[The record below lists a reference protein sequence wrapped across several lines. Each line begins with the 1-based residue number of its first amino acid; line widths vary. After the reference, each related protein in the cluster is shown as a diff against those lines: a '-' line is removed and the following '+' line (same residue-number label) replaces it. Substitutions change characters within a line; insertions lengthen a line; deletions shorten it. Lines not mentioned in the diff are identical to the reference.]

1 MSKGEQVEQASWQ
14 QVRQLFDQVCEL
26 PAEQWEPALA
36 RLSGDPEMIARTLRL
51 LQAQT
56 RELGQLRQ
64 QVSELLHHAE
74 QAVPAEGDL
83 LGPWRLQQ
91 CLARGGMGMVYLA
104 ERADGMY
111 SQQVAVKLLP
121 AMGGQAVAAR
131 LVAERRILASLQHPN
146 IARLYDGGSTEA
158 GQPYLVMEY
167 VQGVPLD
174 QWCGQHQPDLATRLQ
189 LFEVICQA
197 VQEAHVRLV
206 LHCDLKPANI
216 LIRDDGQPVL
226 VDFGVARLL
235 DGAMAGEALAYCTPA
250 YAAPELLHGQHLP
263 DTRSDVFSL
272 GVLLAGLLSG
282 QPSNRGLASW
292 NSPVAL
298 PSTQPSIQPA
308 HPGCQPR
315 RLRGDLDAIVA
326 RACALEPEQRYPSV
340 AALAMDIQRHRQRRP
355 VQARGSGVF
364 YRGGRWLRRN
374 WSWLLALLAVLAL
387 VAGFVWQLQQQRQ
400 RAEQQARIADEV
412 TRFMVE
418 AFDAANPRKA
428 AQPGDGQVSARQV
441 LDASVARIDEQAL
454 SDPQVKARLQVALA
468 QAYQNIGLAAQARG
482 LYAQAV
488 PVLLA
493 GQDRVELSLLLTVL
507 NEYATLLANLQDGE
521 QAEQVVRKALPLID
535 EQAQPGWA
543 ARAHNSLGLALS
555 SQRRF
560 DESAQAFD
568 RALALHQRNASGM
581 GSIAMNHHNRALM
594 EIERGDYVLAEKL
607 LRDAG
612 RLRLAERGLSS
623 EWWGGQYLL
632 MRALAAQG
640 QREAA
645 LALVAELEQVGL
657 QLYGPRS
664 DNHAALNNEVA
675 GLLQDSG
682 RYDESMQ
689 YYQRVLEHYRALA
702 EGPDMGVA
710 RTLNNMATLE
720 QSRGDWR
727 RAGALFQE
735 SLQMRRQLLGA
746 QVPQVWQVE
755 TNLARLLILQGELQ
769 QAGPLLENAAAGWAG
784 RVPVNHPQRQLTA
797 LVRAELALARG
808 DLATAARRLAEVE
821 AQISDDLR
829 VQRRHLQIRGSL
841 QLARGEQ
848 AAGLASREQL
858 LALYRQQFGH
868 AAVDT
873 AQQQLLLA
881 QALAAAGQCGS
892 AREQAV
898 QALPGLQPM
907 LEGSHSRQQ
916 AQRLSQG
923 LCGSSTSSGAGGRRL
938 QASGVAAR
946 M

>member
-1 MSKGEQVEQASWQ
+1 MRGNKAIINAAVSKGEQVEQASWQ

-36 RLSGDPEMIARTLRL
+36 RLSGDPQMIARTLRL

-104 ERADGMY
+104 GRADGMY

-174 QWCGQHQPDLATRLQ
+174 QWCGQHRPDLATRLQ

-308 HPGCQPR
+308 YPGCQPR

-340 AALAMDIQRHRQRRP
+340 AALAMDIQRYRQRRP

-387 VAGFVWQLQQQRQ
+387 VAGFVWQLEQQRQ
-400 RAEQQARIADEV
+400 RAEQAARVAEQV
-412 TRFMVE
+412 SGFMVAMFE
-418 AFDAANPRKA
+418 AANPRTR
-428 AQPGDGQVSARQV
+428 GARASSVITAEDV
-441 LDASVARIDEQAL
+441 LDQAAGRIDGALDQA
-454 SDPQVKARLQVALA
+454 PTVRARLQGV
-468 QAYQNIGLAAQARG
+468 IGLAYRSAGNIPRAIPLMEQAAQTLADSDQAADVDEAAR
-482 LYAQAV
+482 LYNLLSG
-488 PVLLA
+488 LLA
-493 GQDRVELSLLLTVL
+493 QER
-507 NEYATLLANLQDGE
+507 DGVR
-521 QAEQVVRKALPLID
+521 AEQLARLALETAHGKD
-535 EQAQPGWA
+535 GFRQAQSY
-543 ARAHNSLGLALS
+543 NSLGLALLAQ
-555 SQRRF
+555 QRY
-560 DESAQAFD
+560 
-568 RALALHQRNASGM
+568 ALALQAFEQAQRL
-581 GSIAMNHHNRALM
+581 HRQ
-594 EIERGDYVLAEKL
+594 
-607 LRDAG
+607 AG
-612 RLRLAERGLSS
+612 REFYVGVSTDNIGMLHRRAGNARAALDAFAWSTPMFQRTLGENSYDYWASNTERAMAQVEAGQLEVAIAAFQANLAAAPGIFGEHSAYLSS
-623 EWWGGQYLL
+623 ETLRLGAAWLRKGDLEQAQPHLLQALTLTEQVMGQDSYSYSLVL
-632 MRALAAQG
+632 ASLTQWALAAG
-640 QREAA
+640 QHDQAQVWAEQA
-645 LALVAELEQVGL
+645 LDI
-657 QLYGPRS
+657 R
-664 DNHAALNNEVA
+664 
-675 GLLQDSG
+675 
-682 RYDESMQ
+682 
-689 YYQRVLEHYRALA
+689 QRII
-702 EGPDMGVA
+702 GPDNPD
-710 RTLNNMATLE
+710 TH
-720 QSRGDWR
+720 D
-727 RAGALFQE
+727 
-735 SLQMRRQLLGA
+735 
-746 QVPQVWQVE
+746 
-755 TNLARLLILQGELQ
+755 ARL
-769 QAGPLLENAAAGWAG
+769 
-784 RVPVNHPQRQLTA
+784 
-797 LVRAELALARG
+797 ELAAVLLARG
-808 DLATAARRLAEVE
+808 DDQGGVLLEQVRRQWLPLLQPRSSNSVRIRQLDAARLLLDGQAAAAQQVLDDCAADATALNPHLALQQQALQARLYQLQGDARASAAWAALLAEAVPLYGE
-821 AQISDDLR
+821 DSVWVAQW
-829 VQRRHLQIRGSL
+829 
-841 QLARGEQ
+841 
-848 AAGLASREQL
+848 
-858 LALYRQQFGH
+858 
-868 AAVDT
+868 
-873 AQQQLLLA
+873 
-881 QALAAAGQCGS
+881 
-892 AREQAV
+892 
-898 QALPGLQPM
+898 
-907 LEGSHSRQQ
+907 RQQ
-916 AQRLSQG
+916 AVPSLRQ
-923 LCGSSTSSGAGGRRL
+923 
-938 QASGVAAR
+938 
-946 M
+946 